1 MMWIMPWSVHSGF
14 VSRLRVGPYR
24 GAFDGA
30 YTLSVTTSFLVDG
43 VPVEFGGPAL
53 PLRDGDRAVVVG
65 WRLRDG
71 LTACFVALPGRARVF
86 QPYSAT
92 GTVLA
97 GLLLLFIAAWCLARG
112 PWPLGLI
119 AFSLSATVLFHAAAW
134 LDGRALARRE
144 LGVESL
150 LQRDAF

>member
-1 MMWIMPWSVHSGF
+1 MWIMPWSVQSGP
-14 VSRLRVGPYR
+14 VSRLRVGPHR
-24 GAFDGA
+24 DLFDGA
-30 YTLSVTTSFLVDG
+30 YTLRETASFLVDG
-43 VPVEFGGPAL
+43 VPVEFGGPSL

-92 GTVLA
+92 GTGLV

-112 PWPLGLI
+112 PWPLGLV
-119 AFSLSATVLFHAAAW
+119 AFGLSAILLFQAAAW
-134 LDGRALARRE
+134 LDGRALARRGLE
-144 LGVESL
+144 RLSN
-150 LQRDAF
+150 